1 MLSSKAQQSHL
12 TIALVGNAN
21 VGKSAIFN
29 QLTGLNQ
36 VVSNWPGKT
45 VERAEGVLHFQN
57 YIIKVVDLPGIYSL
71 STYSIEELVT
81 RDYLVE
87 ENLDVVVNVIDASA
101 LERNLYLTLQ
111 LLELG
116 LPLVIALNQVDFAA
130 KKGLR
135 LDVQKLSDLLA
146 VPVVPTIAV
155 TGSGINELL
164 EVSVKA
170 AKEGMNKVSSAIK
183 YGKEVEEQL
192 NKLSSVLKEKAPNL
206 TSKYPARWLAIKLL
220 EKDPVVIELV
230 KREKMGQQ
238 IQVLAEAIIEHLE
251 KIHGESSIFVIASE
265 RYSVASKIAGEVVKV
280 ASPPKLSIEEKLS
293 DVTARGIIGYLILVA
308 IFTGTFATIFYIGGF
323 LVTQLEFIF
332 GELLLPM
339 VNSLLS
345 FASPILTTIIVDGI
359 LGGVIA
365 GLTVVLPYI
374 VPFYLIL
381 AILQDSGYLPRAAFL
396 MDNFMHKIGLHGKA
410 FIPLLLGYGCS
421 VPACISCR
429 IMETDRERFLAAFV
443 TVLIPC
449 AARTVIILGLVGR
462 YLGLP
467 AAISIY
473 VFNLIIVFLLGRIA
487 HRTFPG
493 ESVGLVMEM
502 PPYRKPLLK
511 VVLAQTWFR
520 TKDFIQIAF
529 PIIIGGSILLQSMNM
544 SGLLQK
550 AEEVL
555 EPFTNLWLGLPNFSI
570 IPLVFGVLRKE
581 LALILLGDV
590 AGTFDFSLVLSP
602 VQMVVFTVVS
612 LIYIPCISTI
622 AALIHEFGVKRTL
635 LIVFLNITLAFIIGG
650 VTYRILTPLL

>member
-449 AARTVIILGLVGR
+449 AART
-462 YLGLP
+462 
-467 AAISIY
+467 
-473 VFNLIIVFLLGRIA
+473 
-487 HRTFPG
+487 
-493 ESVGLVMEM
+493 
-502 PPYRKPLLK
+502 
-511 VVLAQTWFR
+511 
-520 TKDFIQIAF
+520 
-529 PIIIGGSILLQSMNM
+529 
-544 SGLLQK
+544 
-550 AEEVL
+550 
-555 EPFTNLWLGLPNFSI
+555 
-570 IPLVFGVLRKE
+570 
-581 LALILLGDV
+581 
-590 AGTFDFSLVLSP
+590 
-602 VQMVVFTVVS
+602 
-612 LIYIPCISTI
+612 
-622 AALIHEFGVKRTL
+622 
-635 LIVFLNITLAFIIGG
+635 
-650 VTYRILTPLL
+650 

>member
-1 MLSSKAQQSHL
+1 MLSSKAQQRHL

-520 TKDFIQIAF
+520 TK
-529 PIIIGGSILLQSMNM
+529 
-544 SGLLQK
+544 
-550 AEEVL
+550 
-555 EPFTNLWLGLPNFSI
+555 
-570 IPLVFGVLRKE
+570 
-581 LALILLGDV
+581 
-590 AGTFDFSLVLSP
+590 
-602 VQMVVFTVVS
+602 
-612 LIYIPCISTI
+612 
-622 AALIHEFGVKRTL
+622 
-635 LIVFLNITLAFIIGG
+635 
-650 VTYRILTPLL
+650 

>member
-1 MLSSKAQQSHL
+1 
-12 TIALVGNAN
+12 
-21 VGKSAIFN
+21 
-29 QLTGLNQ
+29 
-36 VVSNWPGKT
+36 
-45 VERAEGVLHFQN
+45 
-57 YIIKVVDLPGIYSL
+57 
-71 STYSIEELVT
+71 
-81 RDYLVE
+81 
-87 ENLDVVVNVIDASA
+87 
-101 LERNLYLTLQ
+101 
-111 LLELG
+111 
-116 LPLVIALNQVDFAA
+116 
-130 KKGLR
+130 
-135 LDVQKLSDLLA
+135 
-146 VPVVPTIAV
+146 
-155 TGSGINELL
+155 
-164 EVSVKA
+164 
-170 AKEGMNKVSSAIK
+170 
-183 YGKEVEEQL
+183 
-192 NKLSSVLKEKAPNL
+192 
-206 TSKYPARWLAIKLL
+206 
-220 EKDPVVIELV
+220 
-230 KREKMGQQ
+230 
-238 IQVLAEAIIEHLE
+238 
-251 KIHGESSIFVIASE
+251 
-265 RYSVASKIAGEVVKV
+265 
-280 ASPPKLSIEEKLS
+280 
-293 DVTARGIIGYLILVA
+293 
-308 IFTGTFATIFYIGGF
+308 
-323 LVTQLEFIF
+323 
-332 GELLLPM
+332 
-339 VNSLLS
+339 
-345 FASPILTTIIVDGI
+345 
-359 LGGVIA
+359 
-365 GLTVVLPYI
+365 
-374 VPFYLIL
+374 
-381 AILQDSGYLPRAAFL
+381 
-396 MDNFMHKIGLHGKA
+396 DNFMHKIGLHGKA
-410 FIPLLLGYGCS
+410 FIPILLGYGCS

-511 VVLAQTWFR
+511 VVLAQTWSR

>member
-1 MLSSKAQQSHL
+1 MLSSKVKERKL

-29 QLTGLNQ
+29 QLTGLDQ
-36 VVSNWPGKT
+36 VVANWPGKT
-45 VERAEGVLHFQN
+45 VERAEGTLHFQN

-71 STYSIEELVT
+71 STYSTEELVT
-81 RDYLVE
+81 REYLVE
-87 ENLDVVVNVIDASA
+87 AEVDVVVNVVDASA

-116 LPLVIALNQVDFAA
+116 VPLVIALNQIDFAA

-135 LDVQKLSDLLA
+135 IDAQKLSKLLG

-155 TGSGINELL
+155 TGFGISELL
-164 EVSVKA
+164 DVSIKVAEEGKDKA
-170 AKEGMNKVSSAIK
+170 SSTIK
-183 YGKEVEEQL
+183 YGKEVEEYL
-192 NKLSSVLKEKAPNL
+192 SKLSMVIKEKLPTLAL
-206 TSKYPARWLAIKLL
+206 KYPARWLATKLL
-220 EKDPVVIELV
+220 EKDPAVVELV
-230 KREKMGQQ
+230 KREKVGQEVQ
-238 IQVLAEAIIEHLE
+238 ALAEAIIEHLE
-251 KIHGESSIFVIASE
+251 RLHGESSIFVIASE
-265 RYSVASKIAGEVVKV
+265 RYSIASKVAGEVVKV
-280 ASPPKLSIEEKLS
+280 ISPPRLLIEEKL
-293 DVTARGIIGYLILVA
+293 DDLTARGIIGYLILVA
-308 IFTGTFATIFYIGGF
+308 IFIGTFTTVFYIGDF
-323 LVTQLEFIF
+323 LVTHLNFLF
-332 GELLLPM
+332 DNLLIPI
-339 VNSLLS
+339 VES
-345 FASPILTTIIVDGI
+345 FLIGIAPIWSAFIVDGI

-365 GLTVVLPYI
+365 GLTVVLPY
-374 VPFYLIL
+374 VAPFYLIL
-381 AILQDSGYLPRAAFL
+381 SILQDSGYLPRAAFL

-429 IMETDRERFLAAFV
+429 IMESDRERFLAGFV

-473 VFNLIIVFLLGRIA
+473 IFNLILVFLLGRIA

-502 PPYRKPLLK
+502 PPYRKPFLK
-511 VVLAQTWFR
+511 VVLAQTWSR
-520 TKDFIQIAF
+520 TRDFIQIAL
-529 PIIIGGSILLQSMNM
+529 PIIVGGSVLLHLLNIF
-544 SGLLQK
+544 GLFQK

-555 EPFTNLWLGLPNFSI
+555 EPFTTIWLGLPSFSI
-570 IPLVFGVLRKE
+570 IPLIFGVLRKE

-590 AGTFDFSLVLSP
+590 AGTFDFSLIFSP
-602 VQMVVFTVVS
+602 VQMVVFTLIS

-622 AALIHEFGVKRTL
+622 AALIREFGLRRTAF
-635 LIVFLNITLAFIIGG
+635 IVAVDITLAFLVGG
-650 VTYRILTPLL
+650 VAYRVLTLLM

>member
-1 MLSSKAQQSHL
+1 MLSSKAQQRHL

-220 EKDPVVIELV
+220 EKDPVVIGLV

-293 DVTARGIIGYLILVA
+293 DVTARGIIGYLMLVA

-339 VNSLLS
+339 VNNLLS

-511 VVLAQTWFR
+511 VVLAQTWSR

>member
-511 VVLAQTWFR
+511 VVLAQTWSR

>member
-1 MLSSKAQQSHL
+1 MLSSKAQQRHL

-511 VVLAQTWFR
+511 VVLAQTWSR